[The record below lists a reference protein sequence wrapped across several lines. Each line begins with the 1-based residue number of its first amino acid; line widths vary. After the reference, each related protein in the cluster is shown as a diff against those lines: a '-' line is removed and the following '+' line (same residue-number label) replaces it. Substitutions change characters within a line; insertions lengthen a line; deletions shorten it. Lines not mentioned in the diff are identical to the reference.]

1 MGFREGTVDGADE
14 GVSVGF
20 AVGPEEGEDE
30 GAENGACENDGAIDG
45 TDDGA
50 LVNLKGSDSMIVS
63 SASRIGSEIEGMPAI
78 IGWPERTSVHCREA
92 SITWM
97 KEHSSRDGTRYFD
110 TALTCRNWQRP
121 RAA

>member
-30 GAENGACENDGAIDG
+30 GPKDGACEDDGATDG
-45 TDDGA
+45 TDDGS
-50 LVNLKGSDSMIVS
+50 LVNQKGSDSMVVS
-63 SASRIGSEIEGMPAI
+63 SESRIGSEIEGMPAI
-78 IGWPERTSVHCREA
+78 IGGLERTSVHFREA

-110 TALTCRNWQRP
+110 TALICRNWQRSQ
-121 RAA
+121 AA